1 MLSVTPFG
9 AAGGEVTG
17 SCYLLQH
24 NATRLLID
32 CGLFQGGSR
41 ADELNRNLAWLRHGP
56 PDAILI
62 THAHLDHVGRLPLL
76 AQTNFSGPI
85 WATPATIELASL
97 ILRDAARVQASD
109 TERQNKRNRR
119 RGHPDES
126 PLYTPDDVETVLAHF
141 KPVPYRQPVPVAP
154 GIEVIWSEAGHM
166 LGSASLQLLIHEGT
180 TTKRVVFSGDLGPI
194 HAPILQEFEPF
205 AQADALFL
213 ESTYGNRDHRPLSE
227 TIDEF
232 RAIIRDAAADR
243 GHILIPTFA
252 VGRAQMLTL
261 LLASMFR
268 NREVPPFP
276 VFLDSPMAIE
286 AARILSSHPELFDDE
301 LRAFLSEGNL
311 QDDLRTLKT
320 TATAEQSRSIN
331 EIDGPCLVM
340 AGAGMC
346 NAGRILHHLKHHLW
360 QPSTNVVIVGFQS
373 NGSLG
378 RRLIEGEKEVRIL
391 GETVCVKAK
400 IHTLGGFSA
409 HAGRSDLLKW
419 LDVAAAS
426 RPSVF
431 LTHGEEKAREALST
445 AIQERTG
452 LTAQRPELGESIT
465 L

>member
-1 MLSVTPFG
+1 MLSITPFG

-24 NATRLLID
+24 NNTRLLID

-41 ADELNRNLAWLRHGP
+41 ADELNRDLAWIRHGL

-76 AQTNFSGPI
+76 AQTDFKGPI
-85 WATPATIELASL
+85 WATPATIQLAEL
-97 ILRDAARVQASD
+97 ILRDAAKVQSSD

-119 RGHPDES
+119 RGHPDEK
-126 PLYTPDDVETVLAHF
+126 PLYTPEDVEAVLALF
-141 KPVPYRQPVPVAP
+141 KPVPYRQPVNVAA
-154 GIEVIWSEAGHM
+154 GIDVIWSEAGHM
-166 LGSASLQLLIHEGT
+166 LGSASLQVNIQEDAVT
-180 TTKRVVFSGDLGPI
+180 RRIVFSGDLGPV
-194 HAPILQEFEPF
+194 HAPILKEFEPF
-205 AQADALFL
+205 SQADAVFL
-213 ESTYGNRDHRPLSE
+213 ESTYGDRDHRPLAE

-232 RAIIRDAAADR
+232 RAIIRAAAADK

-268 NREVPPFP
+268 NREVPAFP

-286 AARILSSHPELFDDE
+286 AARILSRHPELFDAE

-311 QDDLRTLKT
+311 DEDLRTLKT
-320 TATAEQSRSIN
+320 TATAEQSRGIN

-360 QPSTNVVIVGFQS
+360 KPSTNVIIVGFQS

-378 RRLIEGEKEVRIL
+378 RRLVDGEKEVRIL
-391 GETVCVKAK
+391 GEAVCVKAK

-419 LDVAAAS
+419 LEMAAGS

-431 LTHGEEKAREALST
+431 LTHGEEKAREALCA
-445 AIQERTG
+445 AIHERTG
-452 LTAQRPELGESIT
+452 LAAQRPALGSPIT